1 VDYDLVVI
9 GGGAAGISA
18 ARVGVAAGART
29 ALINDGPPGGD
40 CTFVGCVPSKTLIES
55 AAQGT
60 AFATAMARVRNTV
73 GRIAATEDAATLG
86 KEGIQ
91 VLGGRAVFTSP
102 RQVLLDGRPISARRF
117 VLASGSRPAIPP
129 IPGLDAVA
137 YLTNETVFD
146 LTERPSRLAV
156 LGGGAIGCE
165 LAQAFAR
172 LGTRV
177 TVIEAAPRLLPR
189 EEPEVSQVLAR
200 VFADEGVT
208 VRIGSSVAQVQD
220 RPHGCELMLP
230 GGPPVVVDAVLVAVG
245 RAPATAG
252 LGLEAAGVQLDERGF
267 VRTTALLGTT
277 ATGIYAAGDV
287 TGRAPFTHAAY
298 AMGRL
303 AARNAMRR
311 RRARFD
317 TTAVPWVTF
326 TSPEVAHVGSTEAHA
341 AKQAPG
347 ARVAYLPMA
356 ELDRALTAGRSQG
369 FVKLIT
375 GPRRLVG
382 NAGGGRLLGATIVA
396 DRAGEMIH
404 EAVLAM
410 RTGMFTGRLAQAVH
424 AYPTWSMAIQL
435 AAAQFFGEFAGR
447 AARPA
452 QRDQA

>member
-1 VDYDLVVI
+1 MDYDLVVI
-9 GGGAAGISA
+9 GGGAAGIAA
-18 ARVGVAAGART
+18 ARAGVAAGART

-60 AFATAMARVRNTV
+60 GFATAMARVRDTV
-73 GRIAATEDAATLG
+73 GRIAATEDAAALG
-86 KEGIQ
+86 REGIQ
-91 VLGGRAVFTSP
+91 VLCGRAVFTSP
-102 RQVLLDGRPISARRF
+102 RQVRLDGRPIRARWF
-117 VLASGSRPAIPP
+117 VLACGSRPAIPP
-129 IPGLDAVA
+129 LPGLDTVA

-146 LTERPSRLAV
+146 LTAQPTQLV
-156 LGGGAIGCE
+156 ILGGGVIGCE

-177 TVIEAAPRLLPR
+177 TIVEAAPRLLPR
-189 EEPEVSQVLAR
+189 EEPEASRVLAR
-200 VFADEGVT
+200 VFADEGIT
-208 VRIGSSVAQVQD
+208 VRIGSPVTQVHD
-220 RPHGCELMLP
+220 RPHGRELVFEA
-230 GGPPVVVDAVLVAVG
+230 GPPVVADALLVAVG
-245 RAPATAG
+245 RTPATAE
-252 LGLEAAGVQLDERGF
+252 LGLEAAVVQLDERGF
-267 VRTTALLGTT
+267 VRTTARLATT
-277 ATGIYAAGDV
+277 APGIYAAGDV
-287 TGRAPFTHAAY
+287 TGRLPFTHAAY
-298 AMGRL
+298 VMGRL

-311 RRARFD
+311 RGARFD

-326 TSPEVAHVGSTEAHA
+326 TSPEVAHVGFTEAHA
-341 AKQAPG
+341 AQQAPG

-356 ELDRALTAGRSQG
+356 ELDRAITAGRTHG

-375 GPRRLVG
+375 GPRRFTG

-452 QRDQA
+452 QRDHA